1 MSSYLDKEDIQLS
14 KNFFKKGYKIK
25 KVSDLKSLKILRAT
39 IVDSL
44 CKSLKNK
51 NEKEKILIN
60 F

>member
-14 KNFFKKGYKIK
+14 KNFFKKGYIIK

-44 CKSLKNK
+44 CKSLKIK
-51 NEKEKILIN
+51 MKKEKD
-60 F
+60 FDK